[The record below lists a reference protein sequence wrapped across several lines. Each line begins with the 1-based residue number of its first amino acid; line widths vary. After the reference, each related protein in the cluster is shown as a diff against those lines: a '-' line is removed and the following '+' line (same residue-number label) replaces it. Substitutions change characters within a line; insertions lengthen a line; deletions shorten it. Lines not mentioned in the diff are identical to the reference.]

1 MHFSCFAILACVFF
15 LKYIYI
21 HINCTSFQVDCFD
34 IVFFDLYSYRDGPGA
49 ALRCTYEGTLKELLV
64 VVNKGRQPKKI
75 YYQQVCDFFVLPEF
89 TKFCTIRNSITVQ

>member
-1 MHFSCFAILACVFF
+1 MF
-15 LKYIYI
+15 LKNIFF
-21 HINCTSFQVDCFD
+21 HINCTSFQIHCFD

-75 YYQQVCDFFVLPEF
+75 YYQQVCDFVVLPEF
-89 TKFCTIRNSITVQ
+89 IIFCTIRNNITVQ